1 MKVKAT
7 ISFAGVITMAK
18 NEVRECG
25 DNATL
30 QDLLKCGYVVPAEE
44 EKKAVKSVENKR
56 SNNTK
61 H

>member
-7 ISFAGVITMAK
+7 ISFAGTITMAK
-18 NEVRECG
+18 NEVRECSN
-25 DNATL
+25 DATL
-30 QDLLKCGYVVPAEE
+30 QDLLKCGHVIPAEQ

-56 SNNTK
+56 SNSSK